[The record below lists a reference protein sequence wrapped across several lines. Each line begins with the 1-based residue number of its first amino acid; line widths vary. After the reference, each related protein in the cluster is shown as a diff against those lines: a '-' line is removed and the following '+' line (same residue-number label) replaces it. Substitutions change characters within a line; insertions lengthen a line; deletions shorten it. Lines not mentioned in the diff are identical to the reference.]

1 MGGRRGVD
9 VGEGAGRPEECRL
22 GSACLAGDQA
32 WGEEVVVFGCGRRLG
47 QAAAD
52 TTHAPPCGPLI
63 TASHRAQPHL
73 WLSSEL
79 TLRAV
84 YPPTLPYSCGP
95 RRNSG
100 PHRPRHPTCHYTI
113 HYSTYRPHPYQVRLL
128 CRHHPSD
135 QSGLSSAKGPNLIRT
150 Q

>member
-9 VGEGAGRPEECRL
+9 VGEGEGRPGECRL

-32 WGEEVVVFGCGRRLG
+32 GGEEVVVFGCGRRLG

-100 PHRPRHPTCHYTI
+100 PTQTSSPHLPLHDPLLYLSTPSLSGAPPLPAPSIRP
-113 HYSTYRPHPYQVRLL
+113 VRVIV
-128 CRHHPSD
+128 
-135 QSGLSSAKGPNLIRT
+135 G
-150 Q
+150 